1 MTCPGVL
8 VCAGRESFSPLLVNI
23 MRKTSEE
30 KLPGLSSRSSA
41 LGLRTPG
48 NGARSPATQGARS
61 PIHGAQSRASEYSD
75 GHESKKNGS
84 FLHSYIFNIY
94 LKLYVVLYVMLCIEF
109 IEIICR

>member
-8 VCAGRESFSPLLVNI
+8 VCAGRESFSPLLVNF

-30 KLPGLSSRSSA
+30 KLPSLSSRSSA
-41 LGLRTPG
+41 LGPRTPG

-75 GHESKKNGS
+75 GHESKKNGR
-84 FLHSYIFNIY
+84 FL
-94 LKLYVVLYVMLCIEF
+94 VF
-109 IEIICR
+109 ICF

>member
-8 VCAGRESFSPLLVNI
+8 VCAGRESFSSQLVNF

-30 KLPGLSSRSSA
+30 KLPGLSSRSLA
-41 LGLRTPG
+41 LGPQTPG
-48 NGARSPATQGARS
+48 NGAQSPATHGARS

-84 FLHSYIFNIY
+84 FSFHSSNYPFKTIRIVGCYII
-94 LKLYVVLYVMLCIEF
+94 F
-109 IEIICR
+109 I